1 MSKNNAKKSP
11 ISPFV
16 NRNSTRWN
24 DELAYMPQIPKN
36 QEDKRNQ
43 LFNSMGFQTTMK
55 VFKSTKHKPLIKKLI
70 QFFTS
75 PCAQLVV
82 LGHVSWFPYGPD

>member
-1 MSKNNAKKSP
+1 MKSP

-24 DELAYMPQIPKN
+24 DELAYMLQIPKN

-55 VFKSTKHKPLIKKLI
+55 VFKSTR
-70 QFFTS
+70 
-75 PCAQLVV
+75 
-82 LGHVSWFPYGPD
+82 

>member
-1 MSKNNAKKSP
+1 MAILLFEGVKGCQRKKKSP

-55 VFKSTKHKPLIKKLI
+55 VFKSTNLLLQGISH
-70 QFFTS
+70 
-75 PCAQLVV
+75 
-82 LGHVSWFPYGPD
+82 